1 MVAALTVVGVS
12 ILAGPESRTYADQLG
27 EPLTPE
33 QKAMIAGVPS
43 FIADTGRL
51 VTHPDGRQEIVWDT
65 PELPGVEESLVM
77 MAAAKAARDT
87 SLLPLCSPEFR
98 EYSRAHAIPRDRP
111 PSDFWDAPGCT
122 AIPDHASIGPC
133 STPGSPGSPF
143 GRPASSTS
151 LYSD

>member
-1 MVAALTVVGVS
+1 MVAALTVVGVLM
-12 ILAGPESRTYADQLG
+12 LAGPESRTHADQLG
-27 EPLTPE
+27 EPLTLE
-33 QKAMIAGVPS
+33 QKAGLRGLPS

-51 VTHPDGRQEIVWDT
+51 VTHPNGKQEIVWDT
-65 PELPGVEESLVM
+65 PELPGVEESLKM

-111 PSDFWDAPGCT
+111 SSDFWDAPGCT
-122 AIPDHASIGPC
+122 AIPGSISVGPP
-133 STPGSPGSPF
+133 SGPGSPF

-151 LYSD
+151 RYSD